1 MALSCVIIKLQKTET
16 AKDRNCKK
24 GKLQQTETELMVLAI
39 VILFDTYVML
49 RSGRLGT

>member
-1 MALSCVIIKLQKTET
+1 MSALYGFIVRYHQT